1 MSSPNPNPAQG
12 PTPCVESGHPA
23 RQRLSGSEAAVVII
37 VITLAAALVA
47 VARMSTLEA
56 LQLIGGAGLTAILL
70 VVVITGVPNRRV
82 RATLRA
88 VVAPAV

>member
-1 MSSPNPNPAQG
+1 MA
-12 PTPCVESGHPA
+12 
-23 RQRLSGSEAAVVII
+23 
-37 VITLAAALVA
+37 
-47 VARMSTLEA
+47 TLEA